1 GVALSAADGRNITV
15 TYTAGGFT
23 GSSLTD
29 FGIGATSGT
38 TYGGTINLNYTA
50 PSGVSGTVAFTQ
62 ASGLSA
68 SNAIAATGTQVSA
81 IDISTVTGANA
92 A

>member
-1 GVALSAADGRNITV
+1 
-15 TYTAGGFT
+15 
-23 GSSLTD
+23 D

-92 A
+92 ALSAIDAALASVNGSRASLGA